1 MEEFY
6 IDENLKVFLKGQV
19 ISIQNAENEM
29 FQNFEKRNCMQETS
43 NFDLENQTFT
53 LEDFQ
58 KVLEFWSDKARRK
71 HIKIYF

>member
-1 MEEFY
+1 
-6 IDENLKVFLKGQV
+6 
-19 ISIQNAENEM
+19 
-29 FQNFEKRNCMQETS
+29 MQETS

-58 KVLEFWSDKARRK
+58 KVMEFWSDKVRRK

>member
-6 IDENLKVFLKGQV
+6 RDENLKVFLKGQV

-29 FQNFEKRNCMQETS
+29 FQNLKKNCMQETS

-58 KVLEFWSDKARRK
+58 KVLEFWSDKARRQ

>member
-1 MEEFY
+1 
-6 IDENLKVFLKGQV
+6 
-19 ISIQNAENEM
+19 
-29 FQNFEKRNCMQETS
+29 MQETS